1 MLTAVQKNLCEL
13 PKANDIEP
21 SQSDDLTLNNQDIST
36 TDEEDDCVY
45 VSPDEAEN
53 GMSQKNFKCKNQILI
68 FRFFSVQS
76 QYSLIRTT
84 MVAEAP
90 KLRVLKKDRIKW
102 KELKWYP
109 YGEN

>member
-21 SQSDDLTLNNQDIST
+21 NHSDDLTLNNQDIST

-53 GMSQKNFKCKNQILI
+53 GMSQKKIQMEKTNFNFSFFFL
-68 FRFFSVQS
+68 FRAN
-76 QYSLIRTT
+76 TH
-84 MVAEAP
+84 
-90 KLRVLKKDRIKW
+90 
-102 KELKWYP
+102 
-109 YGEN
+109 

>member
-13 PKANDIEP
+13 PKANDIAP

-53 GMSQKNFKCKNQILI
+53 GMAK
-68 FRFFSVQS
+68 
-76 QYSLIRTT
+76 
-84 MVAEAP
+84 
-90 KLRVLKKDRIKW
+90 
-102 KELKWYP
+102 
-109 YGEN
+109 